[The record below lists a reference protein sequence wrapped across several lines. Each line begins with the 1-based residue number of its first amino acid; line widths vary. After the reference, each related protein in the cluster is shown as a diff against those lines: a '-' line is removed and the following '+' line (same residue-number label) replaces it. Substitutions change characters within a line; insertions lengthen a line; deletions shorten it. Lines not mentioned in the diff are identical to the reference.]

1 MHLDES
7 WRDEVDYDIQTMG
20 KEKSLSQMLQEV
32 LKKNKMI
39 KLTDNAL
46 LHLRS
51 LIKEHNKKFVRLQVK
66 GGGCAL
72 NTNGHF
78 QMKKQEMM

>member
-7 WRDEVDYDIQTMG
+7 SRDEVDYDIQTMV
-20 KEKSLSQMLQEV
+20 KEKSLYKCYKRFEKEQ
-32 LKKNKMI
+32 MI

-46 LHLRS
+46 LHLEFN
-51 LIKEHNKKFVRLQVK
+51 KEHNKKFNNLNS
-66 GGGCAL
+66 GGGCENL